1 MLKLINYS
9 PSIFNNDLNFKN
21 LPGVTD
27 WLSVYSFIDY
37 SVALNDRSNNI
48 KLPVS
53 TMVPEH
59 LALPEFKITNLT
71 YKECCH
77 RKVKD
82 LIALSEQTGKE
93 ICLMYS
99 GGIDSSVVLSSFI
112 DVLGVEEAAKK
123 INILMSQES
132 ILENPIMWSQFIR
145 PHFKVT
151 NSKLY
156 HRNGIDESKI
166 LVFGELNDQLFG
178 SDILKNISIWAGS
191 DILNTKFTVDMGIKY
206 LNEYCKMNVQHATI
220 WSELLIENL
229 KSCPRH
235 DSSVW
240 DTFWWYNFAL
250 KWINVYYRYLMR
262 CNITAE
268 ITQEQINTSYC
279 AFFNTEDF
287 QLWSMNNNED
297 KHQGTWDSYK
307 YAGKKL
313 VAEVTNDSNFFNRTK
328 KNSLQN
334 VLMLSNPTNYVFE
347 NNIMFQAIDNN
358 LPLYNPDNYFVK
370 YHVR

>member
-1 MLKLINYS
+1 MSKLINYS
-9 PSIFNNDLNFKN
+9 PSIFNNDSAFKS

-48 KLPVS
+48 QLPVS
-53 TMVPEH
+53 TIVPDH
-59 LALPEFKITNLT
+59 LALPEFKITNLN
-71 YKECCH
+71 YRECCH
-77 RKVKD
+77 KKVKE

-112 DVLGVEEAAKK
+112 EVLGVTEAAKK

-132 ILENPIMWSQFIR
+132 ILENPVMWSKFIR
-145 PHFKVT
+145 PYFKIT

-178 SDILKNISIWAGS
+178 SDILKNISVWAGR

-206 LNEYCKMNVQHATI
+206 LTEYCKMNIQHATI

-229 KSCPRH
+229 KSCPKH

-240 DTFWWYNFAL
+240 DVFWWYNFSL

-262 CNITAE
+262 CNITSE
-268 ITQEQINTSYC
+268 ITQDQINTSYC
-279 AFFNTEDF
+279 AC
-287 QLWSMNNNED
+287 L
-297 KHQGTWDSYK
+297 
-307 YAGKKL
+307 
-313 VAEVTNDSNFFNRTK
+313 
-328 KNSLQN
+328 
-334 VLMLSNPTNYVFE
+334 
-347 NNIMFQAIDNN
+347 
-358 LPLYNPDNYFVK
+358 LYTSDAADE
-370 YHVR
+370 

>member
-1 MLKLINYS
+1 MLKLINYT
-9 PSIFNNDLNFKN
+9 PSIFNNDLTFKN
-21 LPGVTD
+21 LPGVAD

-37 SVALNDRSNNI
+37 SVALNDRSDTI

-53 TMVPEH
+53 TVVPAH
-59 LALPEFKITNLT
+59 LALPNFKITNLT
-71 YKECCH
+71 YRECCH
-77 RKVKD
+77 KKVLD
-82 LIALSEQTGKE
+82 LISLSKTTGKE

-112 DVLGVEEAAKK
+112 DLLGVDVAAKK
-123 INILMSQES
+123 VNILMSQES
-132 ILENPIMWSQFIR
+132 ILENPVMWEKFIR
-145 PHFKVT
+145 PHFKIT

-178 SDILKNISIWAGS
+178 SDILKNISIWAGH
-191 DILNTKFTVDMGIKY
+191 DMLNNTFTVDVGIRY
-206 LNEYCKMNVQHATI
+206 LTEYCKMNIQYATT

-229 KSCPRH
+229 KSCPH
-235 DSSVW
+235 HNSSVW

-262 CNITAE
+262 CNITTE
-268 ITQEQINTSYC
+268 ITQEQIDTSYC

-313 VAEVTNDSNFFNRTK
+313 VAEVTQDSNFFNRTK

-347 NNIMFQAIDNN
+347 NNVMVRAIDDN
-358 LPLYNPDNYFVK
+358 LPLYNPDNYFIK
-370 YHVR
+370 